1 MKSRTTSLLA
11 AALLLGGTQTAFA
24 ADIGTNAGIDVNNE
38 ATVSYSVNSISQ
50 TAQTGST
57 TFKVDRKVDVVVS
70 SATVLDATPGE
81 TGKLLLFT
89 VTNKTNDTLDFNLA
103 TVTGGDVTATGLTI
117 YIDDAGAGTLG
128 VLDAAEALSP
138 VTSLDDVAEDETV
151 NLIVVADIPGT
162 ATDSQTALVHLRA
175 DALDQ
180 TGTPLSNDIAAANTA
195 GLENVFADEQGSATA
210 TDIANDAKHSA
221 VATLNVKSATIN
233 VSKSVSVVCE
243 TNDGTHTVDGDGV
256 ASGVTCGTDIS
267 TGGAASLKAI
277 PGATLQYCIQ
287 VANNGSDDATGISIS
302 DPLAYNV
309 TTNPNNNVSDYVYWV
324 QDSIKVGV
332 DCDYNAGTST
342 AVDDDTVDE
351 TGDEAGTYGSYNPT
365 TKTVNAA
372 SNATLSNGD
381 TATVM
386 FRVLVK

>member
-11 AALLLGGTQTAFA
+11 AALLLGGTQTALA

-38 ATVSYSVNSISQ
+38 ATVNYSVNSISQ

-162 ATDSQTALVHLRA
+162 ATDSQTALVAPAMRA
-175 DALDQ
+175 TRA
-180 TGTPLSNDIAAANTA
+180 GSPLSSRSMRTPSTA
-195 GLENVFADEQGSATA
+195 TGGPPMVTVHVDPSATA
-210 TDIANDAKHSA
+210 
-221 VATLNVKSATIN
+221 
-233 VSKSVSVVCE
+233 E
-243 TNDGTHTVDGDGV
+243 TG
-256 ASGVTCGTDIS
+256 APS
-267 TGGAASLKAI
+267 GAA
-277 PGATLQYCIQ
+277 TR
-287 VANNGSDDATGISIS
+287 
-302 DPLAYNV
+302 
-309 TTNPNNNVSDYVYWV
+309 
-324 QDSIKVGV
+324 
-332 DCDYNAGTST
+332 
-342 AVDDDTVDE
+342 
-351 TGDEAGTYGSYNPT
+351 
-365 TKTVNAA
+365 
-372 SNATLSNGD
+372 
-381 TATVM
+381 TAT
-386 FRVLVK
+386 

>member
-11 AALLLGGTQTAFA
+11 AALLLGGIQTALA

-38 ATVSYSVNSISQ
+38 ATVNYSVNSISQ

-210 TDIANDAKHSA
+210 TDIANDAKHRA

-267 TGGAASLKAI
+267 TGGAVSLKAI
-277 PGATLQYCIQ
+277 PGAMLQYCIQ

-309 TTNPNNNVSDYVYWV
+309 TTNPNNNVGDYVYWV

-372 SNATLSNGD
+372 SNATLSNGE